1 MPTKEEI
8 KANKAEAK
16 ALRKT
21 LTAATRENLKECA
34 NLRKYIRNFT
44 AKIQKLEKAHTNYA
58 AKVNRRLAILDGR
71 NNA

>member
-21 LTAATRENLKECA
+21 LTEINRTNLKECA
-34 NLRKYIRNFT
+34 QLRKIINQHT
-44 AKIQKLEKAHTNYA
+44 IKLREKEHAHNQYV
-58 AKVNRRLAILDGR
+58 AKVNRRLAILEGR